1 MKRVFGFPILLAG
14 TVIALAACGSTSTAG
29 STAATSPSVVVA
41 TSAPGYGQ
49 PPAAPSATAA
59 ATQPTGAAVAAR
71 ATGLG
76 QILVDSRG
84 LSLYLFE
91 ADRGTSSACYGACAQ
106 FWPPLLTHGTPFSS
120 GNIADSLLGTT
131 PRMDGT
137 TQVTF
142 AGHPLYF
149 YAGDRKPGDVTGEGI
164 NAFGGGWDVLA
175 PNGTKI
181 EGGNS

>member
-1 MKRVFGFPILLAG
+1 
-14 TVIALAACGSTSTAG
+14 
-29 STAATSPSVVVA
+29 VVA
-41 TSAPGYGQ
+41 TSAPAYGA
-49 PPAAPSATAA
+49 PSASSTPSASAAPSATQA
-59 ATQPTGAAVAAR
+59 PTGASVAAR

-91 ADRGTSSACYGACAQ
+91 ADRGTTSACYGACAQ
-106 FWPPLLTHGTPFSS
+106 YWPPLLTHGSPFST
-120 GNIADSLLGTT
+120 GNIAASLLGTAS
-131 PRMDGT
+131 RMDGT

-149 YAGDRKPGDVTGEGI
+149 YAGDRKPGDTTGEGI
-164 NAFGGGWDVLA
+164 NAFGGGWDVLS
-175 PNGTKI
+175 PNGSKI